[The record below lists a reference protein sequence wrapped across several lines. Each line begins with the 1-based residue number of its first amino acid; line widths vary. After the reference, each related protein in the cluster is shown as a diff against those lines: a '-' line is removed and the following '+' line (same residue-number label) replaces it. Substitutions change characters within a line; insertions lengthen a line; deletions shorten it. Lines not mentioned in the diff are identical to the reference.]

1 MKEIPFLTVVRTGLN
16 ATPDLLMGLAFLATW
31 IEPTA
36 IGPNMFTYCSTIM
49 LLEFITIHSA
59 GFMGLALIT
68 GTSKIGKVLR
78 AVGLGCFYSLFIW
91 AFTVSGGESWPM
103 VAFWLL
109 VLNRILSVLLE
120 DNADGSQQMFLM
132 MSWGWN
138 VFCYVIGIFLTTFI
152 ALPRFGWT
160 EEMTKQLGGKASGLW
175 FESPQSL
182 MAAGFLYFT
191 AVGIFELYAPKL
203 IQRFAASGPAGD
215 LLKNIRTKR
224 S

>member
-1 MKEIPFLTVVRTGLN
+1 MKDIPFLTIVRTGVN

-36 IGPNMFTYCSTIM
+36 LGPNMFTYCSTIM

-59 GFMGLALIT
+59 GFMGFALLS

-78 AVGLGCFYSLFIW
+78 AVGLGLFYSLFIW
-91 AFTVSGGESWPM
+91 AFTADSGETWPLY
-103 VAFWLL
+103 AFWML
-109 VLNRILSVLLE
+109 VLNRILSVLFE
-120 DNADGSQQMFLM
+120 DSAEGSQQTLLM
-132 MSWGWN
+132 ISWAWN
-138 VFCYVIGIFLTTFI
+138 VFCYLIGIFFTTFI

-160 EEMTKQLGGKASGLW
+160 EEVTKQLGGKASGLW

-191 AVGIFELYAPKL
+191 AVGIFELYAPRL
-203 IQRFAASGPAGD
+203 IRRFSGPS
-215 LLKNIRTKR
+215 LKNVSLFRPKDPAA
-224 S
+224 